1 MSKLPVIG
9 VLSTRQETPA
19 LPVPL
24 YYTTGHYIEQLEA
37 AGGLPVQLPLA
48 RSTGPEQLA
57 GWVALCDGFLLP
69 GGGDLSPALYGEPPL
84 PGFET
89 EVSAFELQCQRNELE
104 LIRRAAAAGKP
115 MLGICLGQQAIN
127 VAFGGT
133 LYQDLPAQL
142 GGRVNHRQPP
152 AERTR
157 VTHPVAVMPGTLLH
171 TVLGLE
177 QVWVNTYHH
186 QAVKTAAD
194 GFAVSARAEDGVI
207 EALEAPQRRILG
219 VQWHPENL
227 AHAGRPEAQ
236 ALFRWLV
243 REAEG

>member
-1 MSKLPVIG
+1 MPNIPVIG
-9 VLSTRQETPA
+9 VLSTRQEIPGQP
-19 LPVPL
+19 LPF

-48 RSTGPEQLA
+48 LSTGPKQLA
-57 GWVALCDGFLLP
+57 EWAALCSGLLLP

-84 PGFET
+84 PGFER
-89 EVSAFELQCQRNELE
+89 EYSAFELQCQRNELE
-104 LIRRAAAAGKP
+104 LIRLTAAAGKP
-115 MLGICLGQQAIN
+115 MLGICLGQQALN

-133 LYQDLPAQL
+133 LYQDLPTQL
-142 GGRVNHRQPP
+142 GGTIAHRQPP

-157 VTHPVAVMPGTLLH
+157 TTHSVTVASGTLLH
-171 TVLGLE
+171 SVLGVSQLP
-177 QVWVNTYHH
+177 VNTYHH
-186 QAVKTAAD
+186 QAVKTAAP

-227 AHAGRPEAQ
+227 AHAGRPEAL

-243 REAEG
+243 DAAGR